1 MAGCGR
7 TCECYRHAL
16 TEGPHGNIRS
26 MPTSS
31 ETIRHALAQR
41 IVSGDL
47 EPGTALDETRLA
59 AEFNVSRTPVREAL
73 RKLGVTGLVQ
83 QSSHR
88 RTIVAK
94 PSDRELANIF
104 FVMAQLETICAG
116 QSALNMTTRQR
127 HLLQAMH
134 DEMAALVRSGS
145 GPDYTLANEAFH
157 SAIYEGTGNAYLADL
172 TANTR
177 LRLQPFRR
185 AQFETPGRLAAS
197 HAEHSAVVEA
207 ILRADRD
214 TAEQAM
220 RAHIGYVEGAW
231 KRFSSR
237 VQERLAI

>member
-1 MAGCGR
+1 
-7 TCECYRHAL
+7 
-16 TEGPHGNIRS
+16 
-26 MPTSS
+26 MPTNA
-31 ETIRHALAQR
+31 ETIRHALARR
-41 IVSGDL
+41 IVSGNL
-47 EPGTALDETRLA
+47 EPGTVLDETRLA

-94 PSDRELANIF
+94 PSDQELANIF
-104 FVMAQLETICAG
+104 FVMAQLETMCAG
-116 QSALNMTTRQR
+116 QSALTMTTRQR
-127 HLLQAMH
+127 HCLQAMH
-134 DEMAALVRSGS
+134 DEMADLVRIGN
-145 GPDYTLANEAFH
+145 GKTYTLANEAFH
-157 SAIYEGTGNAYLADL
+157 SAIYAGTGNSYLAEL

-197 HAEHSAVVEA
+197 HVEHSAVVEA

-214 TAEQAM
+214 AAEQAM

-231 KRFSSR
+231 KRFSSK

>member
-1 MAGCGR
+1 
-7 TCECYRHAL
+7 
-16 TEGPHGNIRS
+16 
-26 MPTSS
+26 MPTSA
-31 ETIRHALAQR
+31 ETIRHALARR

-47 EPGTALDETRLA
+47 EPGTVLDETRLA
-59 AEFNVSRTPVREAL
+59 AEFSVSRTPVREAL
-73 RKLGVTGLVQ
+73 RKLGATGLVV

-94 PSDRELANIF
+94 PDDQELANIF
-104 FVMAQLETICAG
+104 FVMAQLETMCAG
-116 QSALNMTTRQR
+116 QSALAMSTRQR

-145 GPDYTLANEAFH
+145 GKDYTLANEAFH
-157 SAIYEGTGNAYLADL
+157 SAIYEGTGNSYLADL

-207 ILRADRD
+207 IMRADRD
-214 TAEQAM
+214 AAEQAM

>member
-1 MAGCGR
+1 
-7 TCECYRHAL
+7 
-16 TEGPHGNIRS
+16 

-94 PSDRELANIF
+94 PSDKELANIF
-104 FVMAQLETICAG
+104 FVMAQLETMCAG
-116 QSALNMTTRQR
+116 QSALTMTTRQR
-127 HLLQAMH
+127 HFLQAKH

-145 GPDYTLANEAFH
+145 GKDYTLANEAFH
-157 SAIYEGTGNAYLADL
+157 SAIYEGTGNSYLAEL

-197 HAEHSAVVEA
+197 HAEHAAVVEA

-231 KRFSSR
+231 KRFSNR

>member
-1 MAGCGR
+1 M
-7 TCECYRHAL
+7 
-16 TEGPHGNIRS
+16 S
-26 MPTSS
+26 TSA
-31 ETIRHALAQR
+31 ETIRHELARQ

-47 EPGTALDETRLA
+47 EPGTALDETKLA

-73 RKLGVTGLVQ
+73 RKLGVTGLVV

-94 PSDRELANIF
+94 PDDRELANIF

-116 QSALNMTTRQR
+116 QSALNMSVRQR
-127 HLLQAMH
+127 HDLQSMH
-134 DEMAALVRSGS
+134 EEMASLVRLGS
-145 GPDYTLANEAFH
+145 GEDYKLANEAFH
-157 SAIYEGTGNAYLADL
+157 SAIYEGTDNSYLADL
-172 TANTR
+172 TINTR

-207 ILRADRD
+207 ILRADRSA
-214 TAEQAM
+214 AEQSM
-220 RAHIGYVEGAW
+220 QAHIGYVEGAW

-237 VQERLAI
+237 VHERLAI